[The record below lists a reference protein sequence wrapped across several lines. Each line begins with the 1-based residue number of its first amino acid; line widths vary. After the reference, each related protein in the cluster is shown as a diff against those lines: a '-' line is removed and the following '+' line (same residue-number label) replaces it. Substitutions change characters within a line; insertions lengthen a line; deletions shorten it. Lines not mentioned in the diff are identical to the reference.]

1 MFVLLL
7 LSISGLI
14 DSLYLTWEHYQKVIP
29 PCTVN
34 HLLPILSDCG
44 KVLTSPYSVA
54 FGIPLALFG
63 VFHYGLLSVLF
74 TSTFFSKNK
83 LIKYAAII
91 ESIGGLF
98 ASIYFMY
105 IQLIVIKSIC
115 IYCTLSALISFIII
129 YLVFKKLRK
138 ERFELHLWLYGFM
151 YQNFVKPVYFLLTPE
166 FIHNRMVFF
175 GELLSK
181 TPIIKLVGSKFIYKD
196 KSLKQ
201 KVSGIT
207 FENPVGLAAGFDYN
221 ANLTQTLY
229 YLNFGFQSVG
239 TITNIPYEGNP
250 PPRLGR
256 LPKSRSLM
264 VNKGFKNLGADL
276 TAKKLVLSGAD
287 GFKIPVGIS
296 IGVSNSKN
304 IITLFQAIEDIKKS
318 FQIFEKAKVN
328 NSYYELN
335 ISCPNLI
342 NTKNLS
348 FYLPKN
354 LQLLLTMI
362 NKLRLKKPVFIKMPI
377 EKTNREI
384 LVMLKV
390 ITQHKS
396 IKGIIFGNLQKD
408 RNHPS
413 LVKSEVEKFKVG
425 YFSGKACEERS
436 NELIKLV
443 YRKYRGKLII
453 IGCGGVFSGADAYK
467 KIKLGAT
474 LIQLIT
480 GMIFQCPQLIAQI
493 NLELIDLLKKDGFRN
508 IKGAIGKEN
517 N

>member
-181 TPIIKLVGSKFIYKD
+181 TPIMKLIGSKFIYKD

-221 ANLTQTLY
+221 ANLTQALS

-239 TITNIPYEGNP
+239 TITYIPYEGNP

-264 VNKGFKNLGADL
+264 VNKGFKNLGTDFIS
-276 TAKKLVLSGAD
+276 KKLKNLE
-287 GFKIPVGIS
+287 FKIPIGIS
-296 IGVSNSKN
+296 IGLTNSNENK
-304 IITLFQAIEDIKKS
+304 TLDQAIKDIVAAFK
-318 FQIFEKAKVN
+318 IFENSGVK

-342 NTKNLS
+342 NNSIS
-348 FYLPKN
+348 FYKSANLKQL
-354 LQLLLTMI
+354 LQLI
-362 NKLRLKKPVFIKMPI
+362 KRLKLKKSVFIKMPI
-377 EKTNREI
+377 EKSNAQ
-384 LVMLKV
+384 V
-390 ITQHKS
+390 ISICNVLINSKF
-396 IKGIIFGNLQKD
+396 IKGVIIGNLQKD
-408 RNHPS
+408 RKHPS
-413 LVKSEVEKFKVG
+413 LVKSEVKKFKVG

-443 YRKYRGKLII
+443 YKKYKSKLII

-480 GMIFQCPQLIAQI
+480 GMIFQGPQLIAQI
-493 NLELIDLLKKDGFRN
+493 NLELIDLLKKDGFEN
-508 IKGAIGKEN
+508 IKEAVGGDVSA
-517 N
+517 